1 MQTELVFH
9 MERMVDKMKQHI
21 IFECETCGKQS
32 ENREEIMKCEV
43 AHLGLTIS
51 EKQEWESLKER
62 VRYSSSVVSRT
73 KNEETDKAFDEAVE
87 TLLAFEK
94 EHRIKER

>member
-9 MERMVDKMKQHI
+9 IERMVDEMKQHI

-32 ENREEIMKCEV
+32 ENREEIMKCEA
-43 AHLGLTIS
+43 AHLGLTIA

-62 VRYSSSVVSRT
+62 ARYAGSVVSRT
-73 KNEETDKAFDEAVE
+73 KNKETDKAFDEAVE
-87 TLLAFEK
+87 TLIAFEK
-94 EHRIKER
+94 EHGIKER

>member
-1 MQTELVFH
+1 
-9 MERMVDKMKQHI
+9 MKQHI

-32 ENREEIMKCEV
+32 ENREEIMKCEA
-43 AHLGLTIS
+43 AHLGLTIA

-62 VRYSSSVVSRT
+62 VRYAGVVVNRT
-73 KNEETDKAFDEAVE
+73 KNEETDKAFNEAIE

-94 EHRIKER
+94 EHKIKER

>member
-1 MQTELVFH
+1 
-9 MERMVDKMKQHI
+9 MKQHI

-32 ENREEIMKCEV
+32 ENREEIMKCEA
-43 AHLGLTIS
+43 AHLGLTIA

-62 VRYSSSVVSRT
+62 ARYAGVVVSRT
-73 KNEETDKAFDEAVE
+73 KNEETDKAFNEAIE

-94 EHRIKER
+94 EHKIKERTVDDYE

>member
-1 MQTELVFH
+1 MNLVFH
-9 MERMVDKMKQHI
+9 MKRMVDEMKQHI

-32 ENREEIMKCEV
+32 ENREEIMKCEA
-43 AHLGLTIS
+43 AHLGLTIT

-62 VRYSSSVVSRT
+62 VRYASSVVSRT

>member
-1 MQTELVFH
+1 
-9 MERMVDKMKQHI
+9 MKQHI

-32 ENREEIMKCEV
+32 ENREEIMKCEAV
-43 AHLGLTIS
+43 HLGLTIT

-62 VRYSSSVVSRT
+62 VRYASSVVSRT

>member
-1 MQTELVFH
+1 
-9 MERMVDKMKQHI
+9 MVDEMKQHI

-32 ENREEIMKCEV
+32 ENREEIMKCEA
-43 AHLGLTIS
+43 AHLGLTIT

-62 VRYSSSVVSRT
+62 ARYAGAVASRT